1 MQFDA
6 DLPFAHAITD
16 YNASG
21 IAVQGRWHTHSMLV
35 GSDGLLR
42 EWPLQHPG
50 GPLAEADLAAVLE
63 QAVHQPEQ
71 PYELLIVGTGQRQI
85 FLPPT
90 LLRLFVQHRLPLECM
105 STPAACRTYNI
116 VASEGRR
123 VLAALQISA

>member
-16 YNASG
+16 YNANG
-21 IAVQGRWHTHSMLV
+21 IAVQGRWHTHSVLV

-42 EWPLQHPG
+42 EWPLQRPG
-50 GPLAEADLAAVLE
+50 EPLTEADLAAVLE
-63 QAVHQPEQ
+63 QAVAPSLQ
-71 PYELLIVGTGQRQI
+71 PYELVIVGTGTRQV
-85 FLPPT
+85 FLPPA
-90 LLRLFVQHRLPLECM
+90 LLQPFVQQRLPLECM

-123 VLAALQISA
+123 VLAALQIGV